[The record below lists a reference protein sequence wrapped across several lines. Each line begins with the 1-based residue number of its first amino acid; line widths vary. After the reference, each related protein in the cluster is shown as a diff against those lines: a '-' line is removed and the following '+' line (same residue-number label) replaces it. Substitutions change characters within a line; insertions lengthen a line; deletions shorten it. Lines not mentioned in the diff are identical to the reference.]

1 MKWAHNADVSLKTV
15 TLPILTSHYKFDG
28 SEWYTTTTVLGLL
41 QEVVQVQD
49 VKIDWNL
56 LAEST
61 NKQFSR
67 RRAEAY
73 GLQQSYRCTK
83 VGWRTDC
90 TVKVSSSSVRL
101 LEGVG
106 SSVGDVSKPA
116 CSLYDC
122 SFTETTSMNNVS
134 VVDVSSLDGWVP
146 DVTVIGLLALL
157 MRSERVLVYLFCG
170 DR

>member
-1 MKWAHNADVSLKTV
+1 MVALWAFNED
-15 TLPILTSHYKFDG
+15 
-28 SEWYTTTTVLGLL
+28 
-41 QEVVQVQD
+41 
-49 VKIDWNL
+49 
-56 LAEST
+56 
-61 NKQFSR
+61 KQFSR

-83 VGWRTDC
+83 VGWRTDRM
-90 TVKVSSSSVRL
+90 VKVSSSSVRL

-106 SSVGDVSKPA
+106 PSVGDVGKPA
-116 CSLYDC
+116 YSLYDC

-134 VVDVSSLDGWVP
+134 VVNVSSLGGWVP
-146 DVTVIGLLALL
+146 DVTFTGLLALL